1 MSIALRPLDRDNWHE
16 CIRLTP
22 TPEQE
27 AFLPSNLFHVA
38 EARFYPEWTLL
49 GVYAGSRMVGFAMYG
64 LDPDDGTVNFLHFMI
79 DGKEQGKGY
88 AKAALDELLR
98 KIHQDYPGQDVWL
111 SLHPQ
116 NTAAIQLYKS
126 YGFEF
131 EEIGLETDD
140 EVFMRLR
147 APYNNPQ

>member
-1 MSIALRPLDRDNWHE
+1 VSIALLPIDRDNWRE
-16 CIRLTP
+16 CIKLTL

-27 AFLPSNLFHVA
+27 ALLPSNLFHVA

-64 LDPDDGTVNFLHFMI
+64 LDPDDGTVNLLHFMI
-79 DGKEQGKGY
+79 EGKEQGKGY
-88 AKAALDELLR
+88 GKAALDALLR
-98 KIHQDYPGQDVWL
+98 KIHQEYPGQDVWL

-116 NTAAIQLYKS
+116 NAAAIRLYKT

-140 EVFMRLR
+140 EVFMSLP
-147 APYNNPQ
+147 AS

>member
-1 MSIALRPLDRDNWHE
+1 MSITLRPLDRDNWQE
-16 CIRLTP
+16 CINLTP
-22 TPEQE
+22 APEQE

-38 EARFYPEWTLL
+38 EARFYPEWTLS
-49 GVYAGSRMVGFAMYG
+49 GVYADSRMVGFAMYG
-64 LDPDDGTVNFLHFMI
+64 LDPDDGTVNLLHFMI

-88 AKAALDELLR
+88 GKAALDELLR

-116 NTAAIQLYKS
+116 NTAAVQLYKS

-131 EEIGLETDD
+131 AEIGLETDD

-147 APYNNPQ
+147 AP

>member
-1 MSIALRPLDRDNWHE
+1 VSIALLPIDRDNWHE
-16 CIRLTP
+16 CIKLTL

-79 DGKEQGKGY
+79 EGKEQGKGY
-88 AKAALDELLR
+88 GKAALDALLR
-98 KIHQDYPGQDVWL
+98 KIHQEYPGQDVWL

-116 NTAAIQLYKS
+116 NTAAIRLYKT

-140 EVFMRLR
+140 EVFMRMH
-147 APYNNPQ
+147 AS

>member
-1 MSIALRPLDRDNWHE
+1 MNRCTRRAVDCSLSGGAADVSIALRPIDRDNWHE

-22 TPEQE
+22 TPGQE
-27 AFLPSNLFHVA
+27 ALLPSNLFYVA

-64 LDPDDGTVNFLHFMI
+64 LDPDDGTVNFLHLMI

-88 AKAALDELLR
+88 GKAAIR
-98 KIHQDYPGQDVWL
+98 
-111 SLHPQ
+111 
-116 NTAAIQLYKS
+116 LYKS
-126 YGFEF
+126 YVFEF

-147 APYNNPQ
+147 AP

>member
-1 MSIALRPLDRDNWHE
+1 MSIALLPIDRDNWHE
-16 CIRLTP
+16 CIKLTL

-79 DGKEQGKGY
+79 EGKEQGKGY
-88 AKAALDELLR
+88 GKAALDALLR
-98 KIHQDYPGQDVWL
+98 KIHQEYPGQDVWL

-116 NTAAIQLYKS
+116 NTAAIRLYKT

-140 EVFMRLR
+140 EVFMRMH
-147 APYNNPQ
+147 AS

>member
-1 MSIALRPLDRDNWHE
+1 M
-16 CIRLTP
+16 
-22 TPEQE
+22 
-27 AFLPSNLFHVA
+27 PSNLFHVA

-88 AKAALDELLR
+88 GKVALDELLR
-98 KIHQDYPGQDVWL
+98 RIHQGYPGQDVWL

-116 NTAAIQLYKS
+116 NTATIQLYKS

-131 EEIGLETDD
+131 EEIGLETD

-147 APYNNPQ
+147 AL

>member
-1 MSIALRPLDRDNWHE
+1 VSIALLPIDRDNWRE
-16 CIRLTP
+16 CIKLTL

-27 AFLPSNLFHVA
+27 ALLPSNLFHVA

-64 LDPDDGTVNFLHFMI
+64 LDPDDGTVNLLHFMI
-79 DGKEQGKGY
+79 EGKEQGKGY
-88 AKAALDELLR
+88 GKAALDALLR
-98 KIHQDYPGQDVWL
+98 KIHQEYPGQDVWL

-116 NTAAIQLYKS
+116 NAAAIRLYKT

-140 EVFMRLR
+140 EVFMSLH
-147 APYNNPQ
+147 AS

>member
-1 MSIALRPLDRDNWHE
+1 MSIALLPIDRDNWHE
-16 CIRLTP
+16 CIKLTP

-27 AFLPSNLFHVA
+27 AFLPSILFHVA
-38 EARFYPEWTLL
+38 EARIYPEWPLL

-64 LDPDDGTVNFLHFMI
+64 LDPDDGTVTFLHFMI

-88 AKAALDELLR
+88 GKAALDELLR

-116 NTAAIQLYKS
+116 NTAAIKLYKS

-147 APYNNPQ
+147 APWSNPR

>member
-1 MSIALRPLDRDNWHE
+1 VSITLRPIDRDNWHE

-27 AFLPSNLFHVA
+27 AFLPSNLLHVA
-38 EARFYPEWTLL
+38 EAQFYPEWTLL
-49 GVYAGSRMVGFAMYG
+49 GVYVDSRMVGFAMYE

-88 AKAALDELLR
+88 GKAALDELLR

-111 SLHPQ
+111 SLHPH
-116 NTAAIQLYKS
+116 NTAVIQLYRS
-126 YGFEF
+126 FGFEF
-131 EEIGLETDD
+131 EEIGLEGDD

-147 APYNNPQ
+147 APDQQSG

>member
-1 MSIALRPLDRDNWHE
+1 
-16 CIRLTP
+16 
-22 TPEQE
+22 
-27 AFLPSNLFHVA
+27 LPSNLFHVA

-64 LDPDDGTVNFLHFMI
+64 LDPDDGTVHFLHFMI
-79 DGKEQGKGY
+79 DSKEQRKGY
-88 AKAALDELLR
+88 GKAALDELLR

-116 NTAAIQLYKS
+116 NAAAIQLYKS

-147 APYNNPQ
+147 APWNNPR

>member
-1 MSIALRPLDRDNWHE
+1 MSIALLPIDRDNWHE
-16 CIRLTP
+16 CIKLTL

-79 DGKEQGKGY
+79 EGKERGKGY
-88 AKAALDELLR
+88 GKAALDALLR
-98 KIHQDYPGQDVWL
+98 KIHQEYPGQDVWL

-116 NTAAIQLYKS
+116 NTAAIRLYKT

-140 EVFMRLR
+140 EVFMRMH
-147 APYNNPQ
+147 AS

>member
-1 MSIALRPLDRDNWHE
+1 MSIVLRAIDQDNWHE
-16 CIRLTP
+16 CISLAL

-27 AFLPSNLFHVA
+27 TFLPSNLFHVA

-49 GVYAGSRMVGFAMYG
+49 GVYADNQMVGFAMYG

-88 AKAALDELLR
+88 GKTALDELLR
-98 KIHQDYPGQDVWL
+98 KICKDYPGQDIWL
-111 SLHPQ
+111 SLHPH
-116 NTAAIQLYKS
+116 NTAAIALYRN

-131 EEIGLETDD
+131 EEIGVETAD
-140 EVFMRLR
+140 EIFMCLR
-147 APYNNPQ
+147 IP

>member
-1 MSIALRPLDRDNWHE
+1 VSIALLPIDRDNWHE
-16 CIRLTP
+16 CIKLTL

-38 EARFYPEWTLL
+38 EARFYPEWTLF

-64 LDPDDGTVNFLHFMI
+64 LDPDDGTVNFRQFMI
-79 DGKEQGKGY
+79 EGKEQGKGY
-88 AKAALDELLR
+88 GKAALDALLR
-98 KIHQDYPGQDVWL
+98 KIHQEYPGQDVWL

-116 NTAAIQLYKS
+116 NTAAIRLYKT

-140 EVFMRLR
+140 EVFMRMH
-147 APYNNPQ
+147 AS